1 MKITMMHKWHLMG
14 LIMKDRQLSCSAKT
28 VGYIILDRYNANT
41 QLCYPSYERMAL
53 DSGLTRRSCING
65 MKKLIGKGYAE
76 IIIKGG
82 RVGGKA
88 RANDYRP
95 CFELVNN
102 KVQTSEKTR
111 SELVKSLSPQSI
123 KEPIKETKYVYKK
136 NKPYSNPLFAE
147 GDKPTISSDGTLMKY
162 RRDGSLIE

>member
-1 MKITMMHKWHLMG
+1 MKITMMHKWHLLG

-65 MKKLIGKGYAE
+65 MNKLIAKGYAQ

-82 RVGGKA
+82 RIGGKA

-95 CFELVNN
+95 CFELVKN

-136 NKPYSNPLFAE
+136 NKPYFNSYFAE
-147 GDKPTISSDGTLMKY
+147 GERPTISSDGKPMKY
-162 RRDGSLIE
+162 RWDGSLIE